1 MRLLRDLKTVY
12 KGALRSGKIIYVG
25 VKERQTAHIFVAK
38 QLIVKVWKHFE
49 LKERLFGKGIASNR
63 INYGDF
69 RCNGDIKLWFK
80 VVRILCGVFY
90 KGGHFRQKKT
100 GDDNHGVNAVYK
112 VLC

>member
-25 VKERQTAHIFVAK
+25 VKERETPHNFVAK
-38 QLIVKVWKHFE
+38 QINVKEWKDLQH
-49 LKERLFGKGIASNR
+49 KKRLFHKVIASKR

-80 VVRILCGVFY
+80 VVRILRGVFY
-90 KGGHFRQKKT
+90 EGGHAFLQ
-100 GDDNHGVNAVYK
+100 
-112 VLC
+112 